1 MTARWIRGD
10 RRPIRARRWSAPA
23 VATVVLA
30 FALLSGCRPTSDI
43 ADSLRGPVL
52 IAPSDTGR
60 TLAAAGAP
68 ASAFP
73 LPARTVADIVAP
85 RWSNEDDRDD
95 VGEAERVLRIL
106 GAKEGMHIADIG
118 AGDGYYVARLV
129 PRVGSTGRV
138 YGEDIVPRYLELLAS
153 RARNSGW
160 TNVEVVRGE
169 AHDPRLP
176 DSTLDAAILIHMYH
190 EISQPFGLM
199 WNLASAMKPGGRVV
213 ILDLDRPTSGHGT
226 PLQLLRCELRAVGYR
241 ESRVDRE
248 VPGEYVAVF
257 IAPTLAER
265 PAPEAIMQSLA
276 EKPCTPPGGRD

>member
-1 MTARWIRGD
+1 MTIARLHRANA
-10 RRPIRARRWSAPA
+10 RARRRSSA
-23 VATVVLA
+23 VALA
-30 FALLSGCRPTSDI
+30 ALTLASTLLSGCRPN
-43 ADSLRGPVL
+43 ADVTDTLRGPAV
-52 IAPSDTGR
+52 IVPGDTGR
-60 TLAAAGAP
+60 AMAAEGAP

-95 VGEAERVLRIL
+95 AGEAERVLQIL

-129 PRVGSTGRV
+129 PRVGATGRV

-153 RARNSGW
+153 RARQSGW

-176 DSTLDAAILIHMYH
+176 DTTLDAAILIHMYH

-241 ESRVDRE
+241 ESRVDRA

-265 PAPEAIMQSLA
+265 PTPDEITQALTD
-276 EKPCTPPGGRD
+276 KPCTPPGGRD